1 MKHIRMLLAC
11 VFAVVFLGL
20 TTVGSVSADAT
31 GGPEKAVATS
41 VNINKANAE
50 ELAAALFNI
59 GEKKAGA
66 IVKYRE
72 EHGPFTSKDQLLK
85 IKGIG
90 VSIFKKNKA
99 LITL

>member
-1 MKHIRMLLAC
+1 MKRIRVLLASI
-11 VFAVVFLGL
+11 FAIVFLGFNITGL
-20 TTVGSVSADAT
+20 VFADAT
-31 GGPEKAVATS
+31 SGPEKAVVTS
-41 VNINKANAE
+41 VNINKANAK
-50 ELAAALFNI
+50 ELATALFNI